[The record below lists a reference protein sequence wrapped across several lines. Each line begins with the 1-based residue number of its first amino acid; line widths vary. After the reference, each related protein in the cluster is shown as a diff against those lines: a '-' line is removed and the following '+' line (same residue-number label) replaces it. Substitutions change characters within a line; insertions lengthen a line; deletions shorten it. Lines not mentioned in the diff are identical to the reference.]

1 MQERTSIL
9 KDRHQIGFTVI
20 ELLVTS
26 TLVVIVLTAVY
37 TIYAASHTAYK
48 KGLTKT
54 DVQQNA
60 RIALDQMIREIRLA
74 GYESPTLTN
83 PACPPP
89 KKATSG
95 CTDNAGIL
103 PRREAAHIHFRGDV
117 DGDGTTEEVEYRLR
131 KDNGASDCTPP
142 TDGVCELTRRE
153 RDWNPSTS
161 TWGSWSV
168 YQILATKIRGLEFTY
183 IPSGGPV
190 RISVRVEVQETGAGQ
205 TLSFTVTSDVR
216 LRNL

>member
-1 MQERTSIL
+1 VPERTSTL
-9 KDRHQIGFTVI
+9 QGRDTGFTFI

-26 TLVVIVLTAVY
+26 TLVVIVLMAVY
-37 TIYAASHTAYK
+37 TMYAASHTAYK
-48 KGLTKT
+48 KGLTKA

-89 KKATSG
+89 KKAISG
-95 CTDNAGIL
+95 CNDNAGIL
-103 PRREAAHIHFRGDV
+103 PTREAAHIHFRGDV
-117 DGDGTTEEVEYRLR
+117 DGDNVTEEVEYRLR
-131 KDNGASDCTPP
+131 KNNGASDCNPA
-142 TDGVCELTRRE
+142 TDVVCELTRRE

-161 TWGSWSV
+161 AWGSWSA
-168 YQILATKIRGLEFTY
+168 YQILATNIRGLAFTY
-183 IPSGGPV
+183 VPSGNPV
-190 RISVRVEVQETGAGQ
+190 RVSIQVQVQETGAGQ

>member
-1 MQERTSIL
+1 MPERTSTL
-9 KDRHQIGFTVI
+9 RESETGFTLI

-26 TLVVIVLTAVY
+26 TLVVIVLMAVY
-37 TIYAASHTAYK
+37 TMYAASHSAYK

-60 RIALDQMIREIRLA
+60 RIALGQMIREIRLA
-74 GYESPTLTN
+74 GYEDPTLAN

-95 CTDNAGIL
+95 CNDNAGVL
-103 PRREAAHIHFRGDV
+103 PRRETAHIHFRGDV
-117 DGDGTTEEVEYRLR
+117 DGDGVTEEVEYRLR
-131 KDNGASDCTPP
+131 KNDGASDCTPT

-161 TWGSWSV
+161 AWGSWSN
-168 YQILATKIRGLEFTY
+168 YQIIASNIRGLDFTY
-183 IPSGGPV
+183 VPSDEPV
-190 RISVRVEVQETGAGQ
+190 RVSILVQVQETGAGQ
-205 TLSFTVTSDVR
+205 TLSFAVTSDVR